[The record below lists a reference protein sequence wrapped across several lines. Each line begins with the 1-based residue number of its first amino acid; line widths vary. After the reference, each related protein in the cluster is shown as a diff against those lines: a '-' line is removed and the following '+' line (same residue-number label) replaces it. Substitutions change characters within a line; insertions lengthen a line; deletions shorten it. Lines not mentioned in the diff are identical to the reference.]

1 MPRQRIHVDWKTV
14 EGAFSKPRRLH
25 LENDKEG
32 LFHCPAL
39 GCEHDGFASQRGC
52 RKHVKTKH
60 PWYIYFDTKPI
71 ISAESEGKLDVNQS
85 CSSESKPTLPC
96 CATNSQL
103 ARLFSSWLQ
112 STTGGGRQGKHA
124 EISVTRAFKF
134 LKYCCEQSGEDEQ
147 NLSSNVQLVDY
158 FLCSSKFL
166 TDFLDH
172 LESTWQMGQSG
183 RLGYVNSIADLLD
196 FRRFHA
202 PSGPVLQIFS
212 ITEVY
217 IKRARQCLAKQM
229 RSHWTT
235 DLDIASLESK
245 RSWATLAELQTVI
258 PFHLQRYKT
267 ILEEC
272 RKKSFVTSTDLTFAT
287 RFVAVFMFVRVKGCR
302 PMTYQHL
309 TVRMFESAKTNAGMV
324 NQTIFK
330 TAQRYGFNSLYF
342 DETSLVIVNDY
353 VQYVRPL
360 LKPQCEYLLVNR
372 SGSQFQK
379 LTELLS
385 VLVFEAI
392 GKYIHPTRY
401 RQIIET
407 ESVNNLDLEE
417 QQLVSEDQKHSSNVA
432 RVHYQKLRSREVA
445 VKGRSCMEKLRGDHG
460 RAMDICVQQLRQQDS
475 NAGIEVKDMETE
487 GDGETASSHTSEG
500 EIENNDETLRKSRV
514 KVRFTQEEDKYLRKG
529 IVKFGMRWTAIL
541 NCPLYK
547 FEQSRAPTT
556 LRMRA
561 TTLKLI

>member
-1 MPRQRIHVDWKTV
+1 MPRHHVQFDWKTV
-14 EGAFSKPRRLH
+14 DGAFQKPRRLH
-25 LENDKEG
+25 LQSDKEG
-32 LFHCPAL
+32 LYRCPAL

-60 PWYIYFDTKPI
+60 PWYMYFDTKPI
-71 ISAESEGKLDVNQS
+71 ISFGNERQADVVHA
-85 CSSESKPTLPC
+85 SSTGSKPTLPC
-96 CATNSQL
+96 CATDSQL
-103 ARLFSSWLQ
+103 GRSFSGWLQ
-112 STTGGGRQGKHA
+112 STTGGGKQPKQA

-147 NLSSNVQLVDY
+147 SVLSTVQLVDY

-183 RLGYVNSIADLLD
+183 HLGYVTGIADLLD
-196 FRRFHA
+196 FRRFHSA
-202 PSGPVLQIFS
+202 SGPVLQNFS
-212 ITEVY
+212 VTEVY

-235 DLDIASLESK
+235 DLDIESLESK
-245 RSWATLAELQTVI
+245 RSWASLAELQTVI
-258 PFHLQRYKT
+258 PFHLERYKG

-272 RKKSFVTSTDLTFAT
+272 RRKAFITATDLTFAT
-287 RFVAVFMFVRVKGCR
+287 RFVAVFMFVKVKGCR

-309 TVRMFESAKTNAGMV
+309 TVTMFENAKANGGMV
-324 NQTIFK
+324 DQTIFK

-342 DETSLVIVNDY
+342 DEISLGIVDDY
-353 VQYVRPL
+353 VKLVRPL
-360 LKPQCEYLLVNR
+360 LNPQCEYLLLNR
-372 SGSQFQK
+372 NGTQFQK
-379 LTELLS
+379 LTDLLS

-417 QQLVSEDQKHSSNVA
+417 QRFVSEDQKHSSNVA
-432 RVHYQKLRSREVA
+432 RVHYQKLRSRDVA
-445 VKGRSCMEKLRGDHG
+445 IKGRSCMDKLRGEHG
-460 RAMDICVQQLRQQDS
+460 RAMDLCVERLRREDS
-475 NAGIEVKDMETE
+475 NTMEVNATET
-487 GDGETASSHTSEG
+487 DSDTVSTHTQQSLTEQ
-500 EIENNDETLRKSRV
+500 NDKRLPITKGP
-514 KVRFTQEEDKYLRKG
+514 VRFTQEEDNYLRKG
-529 IVKFGMRWTAIL
+529 FEKFGVRWTAIL
-541 NCPLYK
+541 KCPLYK
-547 FEQSRAPTT
+547 FEHSRVART

-561 TTLKLI
+561 LTLKLI